1 MKYVN
6 FTRRTAMK
14 SGICATSVAALGGMA
29 LPTLVAP
36 TAAQA
41 EVPSNGSIDTPVG
54 KLEVVNGYP
63 SDATVTKLFDEMD
76 FQRATQAYLWALPY
90 TAMGQWQEE
99 QRNKFGAQDL
109 QYVDYFDFKDKLGL
123 LTANATTPYSMAF
136 PNLTKTGPLVFEFP
150 EGAIAGG
157 ILDFWQ
163 RPLTDTGAL
172 GPDQQKG
179 GKYLIVGPNDPDM
192 KPEGYFVFRSP
203 TNNVWSGQRGL
214 SANLDEAKATIGKM
228 RVYPY
233 SQRDNPPTLAHIRP
247 DGRKWHG
254 EQPRGLAYWELLSRL
269 VNEEPALERDRIT
282 LAGLI
287 PLGIEKGKPFNPD
300 ERQKKIL
307 MQASDVGELMARA
320 NGYAKRFPGVVVW
333 PGKKWEYSLFMKETD
348 QEATNNTQLD
358 ERSSWFYEAVGVT
371 VGMMGRTVGA
381 GQVYLEASK
390 DGKDQWLD
398 GGKQYT
404 LHVPK
409 DAPVA
414 QFWSFT
420 VYDNESRC
428 FVDTGSYPD
437 RSSRDDIVKNADGS
451 VDLYF
456 GPTPPKGKPQSNWIK
471 TLPKKGWFTYFRLYG
486 PTQAYFDKTWVLP
499 DIQPT

>member
-1 MKYVN
+1 MEHLN
-6 FTRRTAMK
+6 
-14 SGICATSVAALGGMA
+14 
-29 LPTLVAP
+29 
-36 TAAQA
+36 
-41 EVPSNGSIDTPVG
+41 
-54 KLEVVNGYP
+54 
-63 SDATVTKLFDEMD
+63 
-76 FQRATQAYLWALPY
+76 
-90 TAMGQWQEE
+90 
-99 QRNKFGAQDL
+99 
-109 QYVDYFDFKDKLGL
+109 
-123 LTANATTPYSMAF
+123 
-136 PNLTKTGPLVFEFP
+136 
-150 EGAIAGG
+150 GG

-163 RPLTDTGAL
+163 RPITDTGVL

-179 GKYLIVGPNDPDM
+179 GKYLILGPNDPDI

-214 SANLDEAKATIGKM
+214 SADLKEAQAVIGKM

-233 SQRDNPPTLAHIRP
+233 SERNNPKPTAHIRP
-247 DGRKWHG
+247 EGRKWSG
-254 EQPRGLAYWELLSRL
+254 EQPRGLAYWALLSRL
-269 VNEEPALERDRIT
+269 INEEPVLERDRIMLAT
-282 LAGLI
+282 LV

-307 MQASDVGELMARA
+307 QEAANVGELTARA
-320 NGYAKRFPGVVVW
+320 NGFAKRFPGSAVW
-333 PGKKWEYSLFMKETD
+333 PGKKWEYSLFLKETN
-348 QEATNNTQLD
+348 QEVPTHTQLD

-381 GQVYLEASK
+381 GQVYLETSK
-390 DGKDQWLD
+390 DSADQWLD
-398 GGKQYT
+398 GGKENT

-428 FVDTGSYPD
+428 LIDTGTYPD

-456 GPTPPKGKPQSNWIK
+456 GPAPPAGRPEKNWIK
-471 TLPKKGWFTYFRLYG
+471 TLPNKGWFTYFRLYG
-486 PTQAYFDKTWVLP
+486 PTQPYFEKTWVLP
-499 DIQPT
+499 DIDRVK